1 MWLSN
6 MKMIENGHVV
16 RFNWET
22 EADRSTKASNMK
34 CNCCNLN
41 VKLSVVPLHL
51 HAELSEELVAQPV
64 AMLRDC
70 IDRFSMSCIPQL
82 AAAQPHQ
89 WKLPVQ
95 RSLDF

>member
-1 MWLSN
+1 MQSANVAKLH
-6 MKMIENGHVV
+6 ENGHVV

-51 HAELSEELVAQPV
+51 HAELSEELVARPV
-64 AMLRDC
+64 AMLC
-70 IDRFSMSCIPQL
+70 IVVSTGKPMSCIPL
-82 AAAQPHQ
+82 
-89 WKLPVQ
+89 K
-95 RSLDF
+95 